1 MPVRIKEPVKRAFF
15 EWITQFPESSHPL
28 DMKRF
33 YCFVKTKN
41 VYRGKNWDNWDFFK
55 SQILKYKPHM
65 TEYEIIKFYELLISF
80 GNYHK
85 ADYYPNYEL
94 DDSDK
99 FYMEFEINGELC
111 KIEVTQEEYMAN
123 KMTKAEARKRL
134 NKN

>member
-15 EWITQFPESSHPL
+15 EWVTQFPESSHQL

-33 YCFVKTKN
+33 YRFVKTKT
-41 VYRGKNWDNWDFFK
+41 VYRSKKWDNLDFFK

-65 TEYEIIKFYELLISF
+65 TEDEIIKFFELLISF
-80 GNYHK
+80 KNYHK
-85 ADYYPNYEL
+85 TAPYPNYEL

-99 FYMEFEINGELC
+99 FYMEFEINGEFR
-111 KIEVTQEEYMAN
+111 KIEVTKEEYMAN